1 VDLEAVGLQSLHEVI
16 KVLEVFKVG
25 LGMDLQ
31 MVNTG
36 TDKGEVANDG
46 LQEPLKTGQSSLER
60 GL

>member
-1 VDLEAVGLQSLHEVI
+1 MGLQSLHEVI
-16 KVLEVFKVG
+16 KVLEVFEVG

-46 LQEPLKTGQSSLER
+46 LQEPLKTGQSSLEM